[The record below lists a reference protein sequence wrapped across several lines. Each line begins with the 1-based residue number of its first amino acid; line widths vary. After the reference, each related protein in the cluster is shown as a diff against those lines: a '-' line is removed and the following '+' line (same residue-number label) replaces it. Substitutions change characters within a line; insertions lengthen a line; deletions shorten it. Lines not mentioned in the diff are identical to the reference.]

1 MTDLPSVS
9 VLLVTKNGERY
20 LAEVLDRIGQQRGR
34 FRLGEVIAVDSG
46 SRDRTLAI
54 LEAHAVRVIRIPP
67 QEFGHGKTRNL
78 AASQAQGD
86 YLVFLTQDATPANAD
101 WLEALLA
108 PLRADPSIAGAYS
121 RQLPRPDCHP
131 MEWRRIVEDELS
143 GRAKSCLNSSAAP
156 DYANNPAYFY
166 FFSNVSSVLRR
177 SVWQQFPFPEV
188 EFAEDQL
195 WARRVLEAG
204 YQTAYRADSLVYHSH
219 GYGAWPN
226 FRRHFDHARAA
237 ERPRFC
243 LPFVPASHA
252 TPGLGRRAPRPVVL
266 ALAHTTGPPARG
278 AALGGDSPGLA
289 SCGIM
294 RHLARR
300 TKAGP
305 GSRSGPADFFTGEH
319 KTEIKGL
326 CAFSRSCTAIR
337 PRSGVGRNSSP
348 QAWLRRSPSGVIR

>member
-1 MTDLPSVS
+1 MTDLPSIS

-54 LEAHAVRVIRIPP
+54 LEAHAVRIIRIPP

-143 GRAKSCLNSSAAP
+143 GRAQSCLNSSAVP
-156 DYANNPAYFY
+156 DYVNNPASFY

-204 YQTAYRADSLVYHSH
+204 YKTAYRADSLVYHSH

-226 FRRHFDHARAA
+226 FRRHFDHARALSDLGSA
-237 ERPRFC
+237 SRLSLRHTLPMAWGAARRDLSFWRWLTQQGRLRVGLRWGGIALAWHLAALCGAWLGERKQ
-243 LPFVPASHA
+243 
-252 TPGLGRRAPRPVVL
+252 VL
-266 ALAHTTGPPARG
+266 APA
-278 AALGGDSPGLA
+278 LV
-289 SCGIM
+289 
-294 RHLARR
+294 RR
-300 TKAGP
+300 I
-305 GSRSGPADFFTGEH
+305 SLQES
-319 KTEIKGL
+319 IK
-326 CAFSRSCTAIR
+326 
-337 PRSGVGRNSSP
+337 
-348 QAWLRRSPSGVIR
+348 QK

>member
-1 MTDLPSVS
+1 MDQSNTIPATVKIPLSAALRMAAPARVS

-34 FRLGEVIAVDSG
+34 FQLDEIIAVDSG

-54 LEAHAVRVIRIPP
+54 LESHAVRVMRIPP

-78 AASQAQGD
+78 AASHARGD

-108 PLRADPSIAGAYS
+108 PLRADPSTAGAYS
-121 RQLPRPDCHP
+121 RHLPRPDCHP

-143 GRAKSCLNSSAAP
+143 GRAESYLNSSGAP
-156 DYANNPAYFY
+156 DYADNPAFFC

-195 WARRVLEAG
+195 WAKRVLEAG
-204 YQTAYRADSLVYHSH
+204 YQTAYRADSRVYHSH

-226 FRRHFDHARAA
+226 FRRHFDHARALSDIDA
-237 ERPRFC
+237 
-243 LPFVPASHA
+243 ASRLSLRHTLSA
-252 TPGLGRRAPRPVVL
+252 AWSAARRDLSFWRWLKKQGRLRVGLRWGGL
-266 ALAHTTGPPARG
+266 ALAWHL
-278 AALGGDSPGLA
+278 AALWGIWLGERKHVLA
-289 SCGIM
+289 PS
-294 RHLARR
+294 LVRR
-300 TKAGP
+300 I
-305 GSRSGPADFFTGEH
+305 SLQES
-319 KTEIKGL
+319 IK
-326 CAFSRSCTAIR
+326 R
-337 PRSGVGRNSSP
+337 
-348 QAWLRRSPSGVIR
+348 Q